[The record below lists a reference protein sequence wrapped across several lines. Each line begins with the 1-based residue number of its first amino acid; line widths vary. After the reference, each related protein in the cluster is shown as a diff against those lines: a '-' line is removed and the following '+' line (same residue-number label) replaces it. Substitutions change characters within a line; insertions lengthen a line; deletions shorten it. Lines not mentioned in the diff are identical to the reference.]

1 MLKIFITFLLK
12 GCKNPNILFR
22 IKQCEPL
29 LIELFTEQDDSIYIK
44 PVYYLE
50 YEDAIKHLRIFQD
63 SKAAIKIT
71 NYSDKGIY
79 LLFNDNFYISYIFY
93 KLTNKGLE
101 VVKTTTYNNIYNS
114 EKLLNCFLFY
124 IYEGTL

>member
-1 MLKIFITFLLK
+1 MDRLWY
-12 GCKNPNILFR
+12 NLF
-22 IKQCEPL
+22 
-29 LIELFTEQDDSIYIK
+29 K

-50 YEDAIKHLRIFQD
+50 YEDAIKHLSIFQD

-71 NYSDKGIY
+71 NYSDKDIY
-79 LLFNDNFYISYIFY
+79 LLFNDNFYISYVFY

-114 EKLLNCFLFY
+114 EKSY
-124 IYEGTL
+124 